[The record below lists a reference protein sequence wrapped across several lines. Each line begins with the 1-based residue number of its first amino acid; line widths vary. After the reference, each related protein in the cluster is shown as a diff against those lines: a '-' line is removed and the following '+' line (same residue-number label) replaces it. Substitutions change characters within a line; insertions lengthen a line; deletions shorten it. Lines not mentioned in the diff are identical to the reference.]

1 MAEYQT
7 IIFEE
12 KEGVGFLTLNRPKS
26 LNAISLEMIEEFEVL
41 FRELEESETVRVVIL
56 SGAGEKGF
64 CAGLDMKESA
74 TRLFGA
80 TPAIIYKWQTR
91 FSRIYYMMRRIP
103 QPIIAVIHG
112 AASGGGFSF
121 AMASDIRIIS
131 PDARFNAAYIN
142 IGLGGADLSSSYF
155 LPKLIGSGRAN
166 EFLLTGNFMGAK
178 EAMSL
183 GFASRMVERDA
194 LMDTAREIA
203 GTMVEKSPLGLKMT
217 KEAINQNLGVA
228 SLEQALHLENRNQ
241 AFMITAMKVDSLEG
255 GGE

>member
-1 MAEYQT
+1 MASYET
-7 IIFEE
+7 IIFKEE
-12 KEGVGFLTLNRPKS
+12 EGVGFLTLNRPKC
-26 LNAISLEMIEEFEVL
+26 LNAISLKMIEELEDL
-41 FRELEESETVRVVIL
+41 FRELEDSETVRVIIL

-74 TRLFGA
+74 TELFGA
-80 TPAIIYKWQTR
+80 PPALIYKWQTR

-103 QPIIAVIHG
+103 QPIISAIHG

-121 AMASDIRIIS
+121 AMASDIRIIT

-166 EFLLTGNFMGAK
+166 EFLLTGDFMSAD

-183 GFASRMVERDA
+183 GFASRMVERDI
-194 LMDTAREIA
+194 LMDTAREMA
-203 GTMVEKSPLGLKMT
+203 VKMVGKSPLGLKMT
-217 KEAINQNLGVA
+217 KEAINQNLGVS

-241 AFMITAMKVDSLEG
+241 AFMITAMKL
-255 GGE
+255 GE